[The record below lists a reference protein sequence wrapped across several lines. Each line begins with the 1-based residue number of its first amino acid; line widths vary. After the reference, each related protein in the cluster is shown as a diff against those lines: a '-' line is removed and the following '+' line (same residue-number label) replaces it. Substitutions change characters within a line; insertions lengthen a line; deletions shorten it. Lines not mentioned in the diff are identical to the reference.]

1 MAHDTRLVFTYEIAF
16 ADGERSTVSAELDAG
31 SLALLAP
38 QPAHVPA
45 WAAVERVCGA
55 ACPLPPAP
63 GAACPVAANLADLV
77 ERFGQRRSFEE
88 VEVHVAA
95 PERSYSART
104 RLQQALS
111 SLTGIFMVTAGCPVL
126 DKLRPMVRFHLP
138 FATLQET
145 TYRATSMYLLG
156 QFMRFRRGLA
166 PDWEMAGLE
175 ETYRRVHQVNL
186 AIARCIRQA
195 AAEDASANALVRLDL
210 FTDGVAF
217 SIRDA
222 LQDLEHLF
230 APSYLGAGTATK

>member
-1 MAHDTRLVFTYEIAF
+1 MGNESPLTFLYEFVF
-16 ADGERSTVSAELDAG
+16 ADGARTAVSVELDATTQ
-31 SLALLAP
+31 ALRAP
-38 QPAHVPA
+38 QPLRSVA
-45 WAAVERVCGA
+45 WAAVDRVCGA
-55 ACPLPPAP
+55 DCELPEAT
-63 GAACPVAANLADLV
+63 GAVCPVAANLADLI

-88 VEVHVAA
+88 VDVRVTA
-95 PERSYSART
+95 PERVYCAKV
-104 RLQQALS
+104 RLQQGLS
-111 SLTGIFMVTAGCPVL
+111 SLTGIIMVTSGCPVL

-156 QFMRFRRGLA
+156 QFMRHRRGLL
-166 PDWEMAGLE
+166 PDWDLTGLE

-195 AAEDASANALVRLDL
+195 AAEDASANALVRLDV

-222 LQDLEHLF
+222 MQELEHLF
-230 APSYLGAGTATK
+230 SSAYLEADSGSF